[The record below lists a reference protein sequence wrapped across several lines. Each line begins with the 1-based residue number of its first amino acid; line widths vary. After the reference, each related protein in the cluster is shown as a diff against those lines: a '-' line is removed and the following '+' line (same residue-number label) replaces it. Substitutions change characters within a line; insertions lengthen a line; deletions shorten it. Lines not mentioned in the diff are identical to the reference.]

1 MFYYSVSLDSIFDVT
16 EEDMEKYVS
25 SFLTDMYIQLNIK
38 DGDVTD
44 LQALD
49 LYLDGFDPET
59 VAKYATSALSGTP
72 MRAIIKAEEFGAE
85 DTSRCV
91 IIADEETHLIRYFSW
106 SELIYRTLQEANTP
120 SRTIDGG
127 TQ

>member
-1 MFYYSVSLDSIFDVT
+1 MFYYSVSLDSIFDIA
-16 EEDMEKYVS
+16 EEDMEGYVS

-49 LYLDGFDPET
+49 ECLDGFDPET
-59 VAKYATSALSGTP
+59 IAKYATSALQGIP
-72 MRAIIKAEEFGAE
+72 LRAIIKAEEFGLE

-91 IIADEETHLIRYFSW
+91 IITDEETHLIRYFSW
-106 SELIYRTLQEANTP
+106 SELVYRTLQEFNT
-120 SRTIDGG
+120 STHF
-127 TQ
+127 

>member
-16 EEDMEKYVS
+16 EEDMERYVS
-25 SFLTDMYIQLNIK
+25 SFLTDMYTQLNIK

-49 LYLDGFDPET
+49 ECLDGFDPET
-59 VAKYATSALSGTP
+59 IAKYATSALHGIP
-72 MRAIIKAEEFGAE
+72 MWAIIKAEEFGTE

-106 SELIYRTLQEANTP
+106 SELVYKTLQEFNTP
-120 SRTIDGG
+120 AHLKFH
-127 TQ
+127 

>member
-1 MFYYSVSLDSIFDVT
+1 MYYYSVSLDSIFDIT
-16 EEDMEKYVS
+16 EEDMERYVS
-25 SFLTDMYIQLNIK
+25 SFLTHMYAQLNIK

-44 LQALD
+44 LQTLD

-59 VAKYATSALSGTP
+59 IAKYATSALRGTP
-72 MRAIIKAEEFGAE
+72 MRAIIKAEEFGTE

-106 SELIYRTLQEANTP
+106 NELVYRTLQEFNT
-120 SRTIDGG
+120 STHF
-127 TQ
+127 